1 MSDVEELARIAVSTG
16 KRDYVAQPL
25 CDTPGKDVRVYALGE
40 RIVAVLKQRNNAP
53 VEVAH
58 QVCIIYAVTHG
69 YLHSVSVDQV
79 PEFEQRLE
87 EHMNNFHADVLEAIR
102 SSGKLESDTEAALK
116 TALDELVKQFAPA

>member
-1 MSDVEELARIAVSTG
+1 M
-16 KRDYVAQPL
+16 AQ
-25 CDTPGKDVRVYALGE
+25 
-40 RIVAVLKQRNNAP
+40 
-53 VEVAH
+53 

-69 YLHSVSVDQV
+69 YLHTISVEQV

-116 TALDELVKQFAPA
+116 TALDELVKQFSPM